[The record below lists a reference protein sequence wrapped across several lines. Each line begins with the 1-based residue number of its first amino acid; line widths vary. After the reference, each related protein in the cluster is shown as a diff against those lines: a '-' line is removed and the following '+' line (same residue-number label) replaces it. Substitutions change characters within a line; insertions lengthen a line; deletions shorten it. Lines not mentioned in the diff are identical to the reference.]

1 MRRRRGAFRLHFA
14 NNWRR
19 ARSTERR
26 EEDGEDRDR
35 QQEVGN
41 RAGKYDEEPLPHGF
55 VVEAPLALLR
65 RQLGQV
71 ARRARR
77 MLVADELHIS
87 AERQP
92 ADLPSRPALVG
103 PSGDLTTEPNRED
116 LGANAEPASDEVMS
130 HLGNEHER
138 PQRADERYEDKPDWR
153 LRKHQAQR
161 SSMSRVTLLRTS
173 WSISNTSSMDCGR
186 GLSFCWRALSTSRAM
201 SENLIPPS
209 RKLATA
215 VSLAAFRT
223 AGAEPRASSAS
234 RARRSAGKRSRSGS
248 SKSRRDMAAR

>member
-41 RAGKYDEEPLPHGF
+41 RAGKYDKEPLPHGF

-77 MLVADELHIS
+77 MLVADELHVA

-92 ADLPSRPALVG
+92 ADLPSRAALVG
-103 PSGDLTTEPNRED
+103 PSGDLAAEPDREG
-116 LGANAEPASDEVMS
+116 LGANAEPARDEVMS
-130 HLGNEHER
+130 HLVNEHER
-138 PQRADERYEDKPDWR
+138 PQRANKRYEDKPDWR
-153 LRKHQAQR
+153 VGK
-161 SSMSRVTLLRTS
+161 
-173 WSISNTSSMDCGR
+173 
-186 GLSFCWRALSTSRAM
+186 
-201 SENLIPPS
+201 
-209 RKLATA
+209 KK
-215 VSLAAFRT
+215 AA
-223 AGAEPRASSAS
+223 
-234 RARRSAGKRSRSGS
+234 
-248 SKSRRDMAAR
+248 